1 LYAFR
6 VTMPYHPGAPPPEG
20 ARTAM
25 TPLEVGD
32 VVECAE
38 DDTWRIGHVVSKD
51 CWAFVPAASLTWA
64 PPSDARY
71 KVALELTET
80 EEAYSRSLR
89 LVCDTLMAP
98 LSQGAILPANMTA
111 KIFLSTSRI
120 ASASSLL
127 ATAMRARLKGWRAE
141 SSRVGDVMLQC
152 ARCPPPAAR
161 RPSLQLHATLTAPAA
176 RCARCALRPLRVAPA
191 TRRAVS
197 SQGSSASLAVSSGSS
212 QFADMYI
219 QYVNGFEQ
227 SQRALRQADES
238 VPEWKAFQ
246 KHWRLLLPAIM
257 PPSGGSDWGDTA
269 SGGGGFGG
277 GGRRS
282 EPLPTSVADL
292 LIRPVQRVPRLKLL
306 LEQASAPIALA
317 KAPPTLR
324 LSVPPHGS

>member
-111 KIFLSTSRI
+111 KIFLSASRI

-152 ARCPPPAAR
+152 VRRPPPAAR
-161 RPSLQLHATLTAPAA
+161 RPPPAGAAHRPPPAGAAHRPPPAAHRPPPAA
-176 RCARCALRPLRVAPA
+176 RR
-191 TRRAVS
+191 S
-197 SQGSSASLAVSSGSS
+197 SC
-212 QFADMYI
+212 
-219 QYVNGFEQ
+219 
-227 SQRALRQADES
+227 
-238 VPEWKAFQ
+238 
-246 KHWRLLLPAIM
+246 
-257 PPSGGSDWGDTA
+257 T
-269 SGGGGFGG
+269 
-277 GGRRS
+277 
-282 EPLPTSVADL
+282 
-292 LIRPVQRVPRLKLL
+292 PR
-306 LEQASAPIALA
+306 
-317 KAPPTLR
+317 
-324 LSVPPHGS
+324 

>member
-1 LYAFR
+1 
-6 VTMPYHPGAPPPEG
+6 
-20 ARTAM
+20 
-25 TPLEVGD
+25 
-32 VVECAE
+32 
-38 DDTWRIGHVVSKD
+38 
-51 CWAFVPAASLTWA
+51 
-64 PPSDARY
+64 
-71 KVALELTET
+71 
-80 EEAYSRSLR
+80 
-89 LVCDTLMAP
+89 
-98 LSQGAILPANMTA
+98 
-111 KIFLSTSRI
+111 
-120 ASASSLL
+120 
-127 ATAMRARLKGWRAE
+127 
-141 SSRVGDVMLQC
+141 
-152 ARCPPPAAR
+152 
-161 RPSLQLHATLTAPAA
+161 
-176 RCARCALRPLRVAPA
+176 
-191 TRRAVS
+191 
-197 SQGSSASLAVSSGSS
+197 
-212 QFADMYI
+212 MYI

-317 KAPPTLR
+317 KAPLTLR